1 MTRQSATREKILL
14 FIRRFRETH
23 GYSPTVREVAQNC
36 AISSPS
42 VVQHHLNALE
52 REGAITRGK
61 EKFRAIRV
69 EEDAVTVPL
78 LGRIAAGHPLPVP
91 TTETLSTAERIGVP
105 PEITRGRRGVYAL
118 RVQGN
123 SMVDAMIG
131 DGDIVVMERTCEIKN
146 GDVVAA
152 WLKKEQEVTLKKIY
166 FEKNRE
172 VRLQPCNPYMVP
184 LYQPAENIEIQ
195 GKVIGVIRVHA

>member
-23 GYSPTVREVAQNC
+23 GYSPTVREVAQSC

-61 EKFRAIRV
+61 EKFRAIRI

-105 PEITRGRRGVYAL
+105 PEIARGRRQVYAL

-131 DGDIVVMERTCEIKN
+131 DGDIVVMEQTSEIKN

-166 FEKNRE
+166 FGKNRE

-195 GKVIGVIRVHA
+195 GRVIGVIRIHA